1 MSAWALDKLECVLEM
16 GMAGDYVTLRTLR
29 STIPIGPPG
38 EDVPTAQLTGGVR
51 LFSEAMIASIS
62 PMEARDA
69 AEAHQVAD
77 VEASAEFDRRLHAT
91 CASQNDPGAFLCLRC
106 RCSHSAL
113 SWLKAI
119 FEKYVTSDY
128 HLEPMEMVPCLLNDD
143 GRSEVFWKAEE
154 VEPSPG
160 DVRYESFLMGV
171 VRSFDPQ
178 KCAGLNTWTQKRSE
192 SNKCLAIYFRSVG
205 LLLKSGWSILAHD
218 AGPNNMVEAW
228 LLYGSLPL
236 KKQHVLDLLA
246 NYQEIYKS
254 NDERKRRGWRPS
266 NGFFKAVAPDQEPQ
280 QTEEQLLAMAQA
292 LRERKAPRD
301 QCLESQHNQPLAE
314 PSPEEAEPG
323 SLDNILADSVEE
335 DQEQLE
341 LIDSALKRALDEH
354 MPSLLANIE
363 AMDEQRRCIW
373 LAYAKGMNN
382 RQIASQCHCSAG
394 TASKKVTGS
403 LNHRLRTMA
412 KQALKELKQNGHC
425 AREIGNDLAA
435 TELAEQALLSR
446 LVEPLGSADARHD
459 QHKPSMVGLWITN
472 RFSHP

>member
-1 MSAWALDKLECVLEM
+1 MGAWALDKLSCALET
-16 GMAGDYVTLRTLR
+16 GMAGDYVTLRALR
-29 STIPIGPPG
+29 STVPIGSTG
-38 EDVPTAQLTGGVR
+38 EDVSTERQTGGVH
-51 LFSEAMIASIS
+51 LFSEALIASIS

-119 FEKYVTSDY
+119 FTKYATSDY
-128 HLEPMEMVPCLLNDD
+128 HLELMEMAPCLLNDD

-154 VEPSPG
+154 VESPPG

-178 KCAGLNTWTQKRSE
+178 KGAGLNTWTQKRSE

-205 LLLKSGWSILAHD
+205 LLLKSDWSILAHD
-218 AGPNNMVEAW
+218 AGPKNMVEAW
-228 LLYGSLPL
+228 MLYGSLPL
-236 KKQHVLDLLA
+236 KKQRVLALLA
-246 NYQEIYKS
+246 SYQKIYKS
-254 NDERKRRGWRPS
+254 NDERKRRGWWPS
-266 NGFFKAVAPDQEPQ
+266 NGFFKAMAPDQEPQ
-280 QTEEQLLAMAQA
+280 ETEEQLLAMAQA
-292 LRERKAPRD
+292 LRNRQAPRQQTLD
-301 QCLESQHNQPLAE
+301 PQHNPSLAE
-314 PSPEEAEPG
+314 ASPQEPEPAA
-323 SLDNILADSVEE
+323 LNNIIADNLEE

-373 LAYAKGMNN
+373 LAYAQGMNN
-382 RQIASQCHCSAG
+382 RQIASQCHCGAG
-394 TASKKVTGS
+394 TASKKVTGP
-403 LNHRLRTMA
+403 LNLRLGTVA
-412 KQALKELKQNGHC
+412 KQALKELKRNGHC
-425 AREIGNDLAA
+425 ADAIGNDLGA
-435 TELAEQALLSR
+435 TEKAEHALLSR